1 MTVNDI
7 NLIQNTAER
16 SFVHEFAEN
25 GLSLY
30 TGFESK
36 SEDLHEVKCEVPSRI
51 IQFYFCLETIA
62 IGSVF
67 LHV

>member
-7 NLIQNTAER
+7 NVTQNTYGR

-30 TGFESK
+30 TGFEPTG
-36 SEDLHEVKCEVPSRI
+36 EDLHEVKCKVPSESFSFI
-51 IQFYFCLETIA
+51 SA
-62 IGSVF
+62 
-67 LHV
+67 